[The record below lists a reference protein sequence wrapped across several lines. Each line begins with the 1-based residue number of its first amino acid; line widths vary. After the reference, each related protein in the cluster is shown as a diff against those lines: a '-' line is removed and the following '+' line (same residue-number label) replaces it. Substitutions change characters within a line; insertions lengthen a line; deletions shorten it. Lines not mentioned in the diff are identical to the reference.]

1 MKKFW
6 ILIILVIAVVGCNNK
21 TNVKKV
27 DNTYSIKYNDDYYS
41 IFMPYKEGV
50 GNNYILN
57 SNVVDFDMDT
67 IEKELIQISTT
78 KFSVDKYYY
87 QEGQYLTRKN
97 LSELLDD
104 EHLNEFDKE
113 KIDGKNV
120 KPVVVSGII
129 EKNFLNKSGD
139 IKGISIGIILNKY
152 QKYDSNN
159 NYVEMD
165 NDRVIKIGK
174 SAGKQVIKYLRKEK
188 KLDDVPILVAL
199 YIESS
204 PKSNIGG
211 TYYYY
216 GITDNEDISYE
227 SINQKKFYMNN
238 QNVKKMNLESYNNF
252 RSFEEKV
259 KNYDNTIYVSGLGNF
274 EKDNLERLEIVVTK
288 NHYTYGDLLYVNQL
302 LSDNS
307 IKYFDDT
314 KVVIKV
320 KAVNDIKSYIV
331 KEKGQTSTDIFIY

>member
-27 DNTYSIKYNDDYYS
+27 DNTYSIKYNDDYYT

-67 IEKELIQISTT
+67 IEKELIQISTM

-87 QEGQYLTRKN
+87 QEGQYLSKKDLSQLLSDDN
-97 LSELLDD
+97 LNDFE
-104 EHLNEFDKE
+104 KE

-120 KPVVVSGII
+120 KPTPIAGIV
-129 EKNFLNKSGD
+129 EKNFLNKSGN
-139 IKGISIGIILNKY
+139 IKGISIGIVLNKY
-152 QKYDSNN
+152 QSYDSNN

-165 NDRVIKIGK
+165 TDRVIKIGK
-174 SAGKQVIKYLRKEK
+174 SAGETVVKYLRKNNE
-188 KLDDVPILVAL
+188 LDNIPILVAL
-199 YIESS
+199 YIEAS

-216 GITDNEDISYE
+216 GVTEDDDISYD
-227 SINQKKFYMNN
+227 SIEQKKYYMNN

-252 RSFEEKV
+252 RSFEEKIR
-259 KNYDNTIYVSGLGNF
+259 NYDNNIYVSGLGNF
-274 EKDNLERLEIVVTK
+274 QNDELERLEIVVTK
-288 NHYTYGDLLYVNQL
+288 NHYTYGALLYINQL

-314 KVVIKV
+314 KVIIKV
-320 KAVNDIKSYIV
+320 KANNEIKSYIV

>member
-6 ILIILVIAVVGCNNK
+6 VLFILVIAVVGCNNK
-21 TNVKKV
+21 ANVKKV
-27 DNTYSIKYNDDYYS
+27 DNTYSIKYNDDYYP

-67 IEKELIQISTT
+67 IEKELIQISTI
-78 KFSVDKYYY
+78 KFSVDHYYY
-87 QEGQYLTRKN
+87 QEGQYLTKN
-97 LSELLDD
+97 NLVELLDD
-104 EHLNEFDKE
+104 EHLNDFDKE

-152 QKYDSNN
+152 QRYDSNN

-165 NDRVIKIGK
+165 HDRVVKIGK
-174 SAGKQVIKYLRKEK
+174 SAGKQVVKNLRKNK
-188 KLDDVPILVAL
+188 KLNNVPILVAL

-204 PKSNIGG
+204 PRSNIGG

-216 GITDNEDISYE
+216 GVTDNDEISYE
-227 SINQKKFYMNN
+227 SIDQKKYYMNN

-252 RSFEEKV
+252 RSFEEKI
-259 KNYDNTIYVSGLGNF
+259 KNHDNTIYVSGLGNF

-288 NHYTYGDLLYVNQL
+288 NHYTYGDLLYINQL

-314 KVVIKV
+314 KVIIKV